1 MEEGFDCRLLN
12 AYVFVFRIMYYLLSK
27 VSCFHFIFCIQL
39 YLLKMKEK
47 DAQWFIELLKY
58 HN

>member
-1 MEEGFDCRLLN
+1 MEEGVDCRLLN

-47 DAQWFIELLKY
+47 DAQ
-58 HN
+58 